1 MDCEK
6 KQRSQMKMT
15 SGDWIWILNQPKAR
29 LVLEVYQEENPK
41 KKTQMMIQMDFQ
53 IIWKQKEE
61 LKALSLLKLS
71 LLNNQIKERKLQMQ
85 DSLGELQ
92 QSQMIQMINLMRQL
106 RKEVLMIKV
115 LLKKEKICLVLDLE
129 VDNNRNNKCEVIE
142 PKLQH
147 QHQDKSQ
154 MRKLQMLLSI
164 RLIALITL
172 NKTI

>member
-1 MDCEK
+1 
-6 KQRSQMKMT
+6 
-15 SGDWIWILNQPKAR
+15 
-29 LVLEVYQEENPK
+29 
-41 KKTQMMIQMDFQ
+41 
-53 IIWKQKEE
+53 
-61 LKALSLLKLS
+61 
-71 LLNNQIKERKLQMQ
+71 
-85 DSLGELQ
+85 
-92 QSQMIQMINLMRQL
+92 MINLMRQL